1 MELVWRKRYVRI
13 RASLAAMTYGFSDAS
28 PAAGVRVGETEQ
40 RFRNSLK
47 SANFRILEPIQ
58 MGVNHKVVTRRLI
71 IRAKQR

>member
-1 MELVWRKRYVRI
+1 
-13 RASLAAMTYGFSDAS
+13 
-28 PAAGVRVGETEQ
+28 VRVGETEQ